1 MPAVAQS
8 ASTLANPSTRPLT
21 RPIVLVVEDDPTVR
35 LLECGL
41 LERAGYS
48 VLQASNGELALTLAV
63 DHQPDLIVLDVGLPS
78 MSGLQ
83 VLDSLGAKAATSA
96 LPVLIVSSYAGLIA
110 YDEHRAR
117 TAGSLTKPFSPSRFV
132 ALVGEL
138 THAESEGTD

>member
-1 MPAVAQS
+1 
-8 ASTLANPSTRPLT
+8 
-21 RPIVLVVEDDPTVR
+21 VLVVEDDPTVR

-83 VLDSLGAKAATSA
+83 VLDSLGAEAATSA

-138 THAESEGTD
+138 THAGSEGTD